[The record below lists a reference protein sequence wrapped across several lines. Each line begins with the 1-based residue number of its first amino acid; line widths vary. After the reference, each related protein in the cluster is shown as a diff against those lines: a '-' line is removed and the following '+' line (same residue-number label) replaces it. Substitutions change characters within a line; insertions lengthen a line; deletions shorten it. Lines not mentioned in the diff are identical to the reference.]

1 MGANK
6 ITNFLRK
13 YMMLIAMVIVIIVF
27 AVITDGKTLY
37 PINITSL
44 ISQNAYVFVLGT
56 GMLLCILTGG
66 NIDLSVGS
74 VVCLAGGVGA
84 IMMTKNIPWPVAVI
98 VMLIMGLLV
107 GLWHGFWIAY
117 VKVPP
122 FIATLVGMLAFRGLA
137 NIIMGGYAYDISDKG
152 FLNVFGGGN
161 SCYIPGSYIPDKL
174 GVVKAALTNYRITGE
189 FTLDAGK
196 LQGTVDALQKTV
208 DAGKDDVVNKIA
220 ASIDGITVEQY
231 LANVDKQLSSL
242 KMNLTAQLNV
252 TCLIVGL
259 LIAVGFV
266 VFTVINRKRLIKKGY
281 KVAPLG
287 SVIIKTVII
296 FAVILWTAY
305 KLAGYKGIPTA
316 LIWIALILGLFAY
329 ITTKTTLGR
338 NLYAVGGNEKATRL
352 SGIDTRKVMFSAY
365 TLMGV
370 LSGFAG
376 VLNIARLSGSTP
388 TYGVGFEMDAI
399 AACFIGGASAYGGT
413 GSIGGVIIGAA
424 LMGIINQGMSIADTP
439 VNYQKVVKGIVL
451 IVAVLF
457 DVIMQMRRKGA
468 KKKKLKKKLKN
479 VVSTE
484 KGGANV

>member
-6 ITNFLRK
+6 VVTFLRK
-13 YMMLIAMVIVIIVF
+13 YMMLIATVIV
-27 AVITDGKTLY
+27 VIAFYFITGGKTLY
-37 PINITSL
+37 PMNIDSL

-84 IMMTKNIPWPVAVI
+84 MMMYNWRMPWFVAVI
-98 VMLIMGLLV
+98 AMLVMGLLV

-137 NIIMGGYAYDISDKG
+137 NIIMGGFAIPVEDKT
-152 FLNVFGGGN
+152 FLNLFGGGD
-161 SCYIPGSYIPDKL
+161 SCYVPDFL
-174 GVVKAALTNYRITGE
+174 N
-189 FTLDAGK
+189 F
-196 LQGTVDALQKTV
+196 
-208 DAGKDDVVNKIA
+208 IA
-220 ASIDGITVEQY
+220 PDSG
-231 LANVDKQLSSL
+231 
-242 KMNLTAQLNV
+242 LNV
-252 TCLIVGL
+252 TCMAAGIA
-259 LIAVGFV
+259 IAVGYVIFTFV
-266 VFTVINRKRLIKKGY
+266 NRTRLIAKGY
-281 KVAPLG
+281 KVESLG
-287 SVIIKTVII
+287 AVIVKTVLIA
-296 FAVILWTAY
+296 AVVVWFSY

-316 LIWIALILGLFAY
+316 LIWIALILGIFAY

-376 VLNIARLSGSTP
+376 IVNIARLQGSTP
-388 TYGVGFEMDAI
+388 TYGVGYEMDAI

-468 KKKKLKKKLKN
+468 KKKATSS
-479 VVSTE
+479 VSSE
-484 KGGANV
+484 KGGAQS

>member
-1 MGANK
+1 MGGNK
-6 ITNFLRK
+6 VVTFLRK
-13 YMMLIAMVIVIIVF
+13 YMMLIATVIV
-27 AVITDGKTLY
+27 VIAFYFITGGKTLY
-37 PINITSL
+37 PMNIDSL
-44 ISQNAYVFVLGT
+44 ISQNAYVFILGT

-84 IMMTKNIPWPVAVI
+84 MMMCNWNMPWFVAVI
-98 VMLIMGLLV
+98 AMLVMGLLV

-137 NIIMGGYAYDISDKG
+137 NIIMGGYAIPVEDKT
-152 FLNVFGGGN
+152 FLNLFGGGS
-161 SCYIPGSYIPDKL
+161 SCYVPDFL
-174 GVVKAALTNYRITGE
+174 R
-189 FTLDAGK
+189 F
-196 LQGTVDALQKTV
+196 
-208 DAGKDDVVNKIA
+208 IA
-220 ASIDGITVEQY
+220 PTSP
-231 LANVDKQLSSL
+231 
-242 KMNLTAQLNV
+242 LNV
-252 TCLIVGL
+252 TCMAAGI
-259 LIAVGFV
+259 LIAVGYT
-266 VFTVINRKRLIKKGY
+266 VFTFVNRTRLIKQGY
-281 KVAPLG
+281 KVDSLVA
-287 SVIIKTVII
+287 VIIKTFLID
-296 FAVILWTAY
+296 AVVLWFSY
-305 KLAGYKGIPTA
+305 KLAGYMGIPTA
-316 LIWIALILGLFAY
+316 LIWIALILGVFAY

-376 VLNIARLSGSTP
+376 IVNIARLQSSTP
-388 TYGVGFEMDAI
+388 TYGVGYEMDAI

-468 KKKKLKKKLKN
+468 KKKATD
-479 VVSTE
+479 VAATE
-484 KGGANV
+484 KGGAKA